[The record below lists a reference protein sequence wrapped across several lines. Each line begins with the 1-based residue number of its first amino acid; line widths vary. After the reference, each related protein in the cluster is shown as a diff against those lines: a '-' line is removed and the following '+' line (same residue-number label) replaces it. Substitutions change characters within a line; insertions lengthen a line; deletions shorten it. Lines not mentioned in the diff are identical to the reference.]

1 MKFVLLSQAFYD
13 KYSECKEIL
22 KKKDRIYLPENKYLE
37 QASAL
42 QYFENVIKR
51 VLV

>member
-22 KKKDRIYLPENKYLE
+22 KKKTVCIYQKISILCKLRLCNIL
-37 QASAL
+37 
-42 QYFENVIKR
+42 R
-51 VLV
+51 M